1 MATLPRVARPAPR
14 SQGSRINLDPFLA
27 PVGVALFLLA
37 LPFVFGLGRPGGM
50 ELANFRAFLTGSL
63 DPAAPF
69 TPLIFQFLGY
79 GIVWTVSVA
88 LVSILLSLPL
98 ATLFALGRLSTRP
111 WLRWL
116 STAYIEGIRALPVL
130 LLIIFAFFRMG
141 NSPTPFLP
149 KDALAVGLA
158 LTAYT
163 AAVNAEIIRSG
174 ILSLSRGQFEAS
186 HALGMSYA
194 QTMWYIVLPQ
204 TFRRVL
210 PPLIA
215 QFTTVLKDTS
225 LGSIIGTVELAQR
238 GRILFQQYRNPLET
252 YYVIAVIYFVLNYI
266 LGRVSVALQQRRRQ

>member
-194 QTMWYIVLPQ
+194 QT
-204 TFRRVL
+204 FRRVL